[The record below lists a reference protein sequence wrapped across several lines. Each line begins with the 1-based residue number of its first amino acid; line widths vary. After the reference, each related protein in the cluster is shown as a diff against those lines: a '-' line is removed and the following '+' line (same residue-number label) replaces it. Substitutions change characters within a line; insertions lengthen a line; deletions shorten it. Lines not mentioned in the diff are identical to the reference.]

1 MKTTYGSKRERLY
14 SFSIVS
20 ILCFFIILILALFFS
35 PARSPFAADVNLTWD
50 SNTESDLEGYKVYY
64 KTGSSGVPYN
74 GTGAAEGS
82 SPITIPLDNLSDP
95 DNPQCTLHN
104 LSDSETY
111 YVVITAYNTDG
122 DESGFSNE
130 VTYQFVSS
138 STLIGL
144 SISGDDS
151 VIENNSG
158 NYTATAL
165 FSDGST
171 QTVTNLADWS
181 ENSSYSSI
189 SSSGVLTTSEVSS
202 DETVTVGAGY
212 THNAVTETATKVVT
226 IKNIPPSNLPPDT
239 PAIAYPYD
247 GQAEVEV
254 PISVTTGTFT
264 DPDGDSHSQSRW
276 QISEE
281 DDFSTLV
288 LDVTGDSHL
297 TTLPVPHTVLKPNHP
312 YYVRVLFYD
321 VYSAVSDWSN
331 PAEFTTTFFLDDL
344 NSDGI
349 PDAWEVDATVDFNL
363 NGTPDIYEPENI
375 KCVLAA
381 DGLVNI
387 GVEKVSDSISSIEA
401 LDVIDPADI
410 SDTFNRPDDITF
422 GLFSY
427 RLRVNQPGATVSVRV
442 YFSAGIFES
451 DSFFKYDTIN
461 GWYNYSEHTTFNDD
475 GQSVIL
481 ELKDGGYGDSD
492 GVANGIIVDPGGIA
506 SGNST
511 YTGASTSTGGSDGGG
526 GSCFIATAAYGSP
539 VEKHVSI
546 LKDFRDVY
554 LVRCAPG
561 RMIARTYY
569 KYSPRMAIFIGKHNI
584 LKAVVAF
591 SLIPLIA
598 FSHAALHFGL
608 VIALIMGFLLLVLSI
623 ILVMFVKN
631 RDSALFS
638 KNLAD

>member
-1 MKTTYGSKRERLY
+1 MKTTYPSSGSKRERLY
-14 SFSIVS
+14 SFSIISV
-20 ILCFFIILILALFFS
+20 LCFIIILILALFFS
-35 PARSPFAADVNLTWD
+35 PAQSPFAADINLAWN
-50 SNTESDLEGYKVYY
+50 SNTESDLDGYKVYY
-64 KTGSSGVPYN
+64 KTGSSGAPYN
-74 GTGAAEGS
+74 GTGAAEGN
-82 SPITIPLDNLSDP
+82 SPITIPLDDLSDL
-95 DNPQCTLHN
+95 DNPLYILHG

-111 YVVITAYNTDG
+111 YCVITAYNTDG

-138 STLIGL
+138 STLIDL

-171 QTVTNLADWS
+171 QTVTNLAAWS
-181 ENSSYSSI
+181 ENSPSSSI
-189 SSSGVLTTSEVSS
+189 SSRGVLTTSEVSS
-202 DETVTVGAGY
+202 DETVTVGASY
-212 THNAVTETATKVVT
+212 THNAVTETATRVVT

-254 PISVTTGTFT
+254 PLSVTTGTFT

-288 LDVTGDSHL
+288 LDVTSDSHL
-297 TTLPVPHTVLKPNHP
+297 MTLPVPHTVLKPNHA
-312 YYVRVLFYD
+312 YYVRVRFYD

-331 PAEFTTTFFLDDL
+331 PAEFTTTFFLEDL

-375 KCVLAA
+375 KCVRAT
-381 DGLVNI
+381 DGMVNI
-387 GVEKVSDSISSIEA
+387 GVEKISDSISSIEA
-401 LDVIDPADI
+401 LDVIDPANI
-410 SDTFNRPDDITF
+410 SDTVNRPDDITF

-427 RLRVNQPGATVSVRV
+427 RLRVNQPGATASVRV

-481 ELKDGGYGDSD
+481 ELRDGGYGDSD

-506 SGNST
+506 SGDST
-511 YTGASTSTGGSDGGG
+511 YTGASTSTDESSG

-539 VEKHVSI
+539 VERHVSI

-554 LVRCAPG
+554 LVSCAPG

-569 KYSPRMAIFIGKHNI
+569 KHSPQMAIFIEKHNI

-598 FSHAALHFGL
+598 FSNAALHFGL
-608 VIALIMGFLLLVLSI
+608 AIALIMVSLIFILSI
-623 ILVMFVKN
+623 ILIMFILP
-631 RDSALFS
+631 SSS
-638 KNLAD
+638 KLMRS